1 MNLKT
6 FFAYAPD
13 DTDDIRLEK
22 VTIFL
27 VAASCC
33 VAGSA
38 WTAMYYIVFGFGLVS
53 LLPFAFVVIV
63 GSTILIC
70 HFTRNHRPLVYVQII
85 CIIYITAL
93 IQWSIGSVFD
103 SGLVLVWAFCGPIIA
118 LMFFS
123 MKQSIIWLLLYLV
136 NIAITFAFEDFF
148 TRHGHPVSEETRAL
162 FFFMNLSIWSFVVFI
177 FASYFVI
184 SAVSERAKAD
194 GLLLNI
200 LPRKTAQVLKSRPGI
215 IAEEYDD
222 ASVLFAD
229 IVDFTRYAGTV
240 GPDQLVTKLNEIF
253 FRFDE
258 LTTRHGLEKIK
269 TIGDAYMVVGGV
281 PEPRPDHTQAIADL
295 ALDMQ
300 AAIREIKKDSGEA
313 FSLRIGIHSGPV
325 VAGVIGKNKF
335 AYDMWGDT
343 VNVASRMES
352 SGTQDTIQVS
362 ETVYRTLR
370 DTYQFSAKGTVDIK
384 GKGKMDTYCLLAP
397 L

>member
-13 DTDDIRLEK
+13 DTDDVRLEK

-33 VAGSA
+33 VAGSI

-53 LLPFAFVVIV
+53 ILPFAFVVIV
-63 GSTILIC
+63 GSAIALC
-70 HFTRNHRPLVYVQII
+70 HVTRNHRPLVYVQII

-136 NIAITFAFEDFF
+136 NIAISFAFEDFF
-148 TRHGHPVSEETRAL
+148 IRHGHPVSDDTRAL

-184 SAVSERAKAD
+184 SAISERAKAD

-240 GPDQLVTKLNEIF
+240 SPDQLVTKLNEIF

-295 ALDMQ
+295 ALDMLS
-300 AAIREIKKDSGEA
+300 AIHEIKKDSGEA

-352 SGTQDTIQVS
+352 SGTQDTIQVT

-370 DTYQFSAKGTVDIK
+370 DKYQFSEKGIVDIK